1 MLRAVPWKRGAAEGA
16 GDGEVLVALTDFR
29 VHRWRDVPGVWMSG
43 LRLRQR
49 WPSTDGAIALQF
61 WVEPLR
67 RRSGSVSV
75 WTSEDALRGF
85 LRTQAHRAV
94 ATRYRDKAGLWTDK
108 FRAERFDRDAVWA
121 EAERRLAEA
130 SEPVS
135 ATAAR

>member
-1 MLRAVPWKRGAAEGA
+1 MLRAVPWKAGAAAGA
-16 GDGEVLVALTDFR
+16 ADGEVLIALTDFR
-29 VHRWRDVPGVWMSG
+29 VHRWRDVPGVWLSG

-49 WPSTDGAIALQF
+49 WPSTDGAVALQF

-75 WTSEDALRGF
+75 WTSEQALRGF

-108 FRAERFDRDAVWA
+108 FSVERFDRDAIWA
-121 EAERRLAEA
+121 EAERRVRAAPREL
-130 SEPVS
+130 S
-135 ATAAR
+135 AAA